1 MENWKTYKLGE
12 ITKWLS
18 GGTPNKDRNE
28 FWNGT
33 IPWISANSMHTVRIK
48 NSDLKITENGL
59 KNGSKIAPK
68 NSILLLVR
76 GSALHNRI
84 PFGIAMQEVAFNQD
98 VKAIIPDENLV
109 NPWFLLAWFFSKTDF
124 LLKSVE
130 FTGIGA
136 GKFDTIKLQNLTI
149 NLPSLEEQE
158 RIANFAKSL
167 DDKIELNRQ
176 MNQTLEQM
184 AQVLYKAWFVDF
196 EFPDFDGNLIDGLPE
211 GWRRIKLGELIDTVS
226 STHKF
231 PNDKIVFLNTSD
243 ILDGQVI
250 EHDYSDAATLPGQ
263 AKKSIKKHDILYSE
277 IRPANKRHAFIDF
290 DADDY
295 VVSTKLMV
303 LRAKSFVDPIVI
315 YYFLKSDEIVNLLQ
329 TLAESRSGTFP
340 QITFQQIKNLEMIV
354 PTAEILK
361 PYTANLKS
369 YSEKIRQ
376 NNDEIRRLAEIRDAL
391 LPRLISG
398 RIPVAV
404 K

>member
-1 MENWKTYKLGE
+1 MENWETIYLSQIAEINPPRILKRGTLASYVDMASLSTNGRNIEEKIEKREFNGSGSRFKNGDTLLARITPCLENGKTAFVTELEEDE
-12 ITKWLS
+12 IAS
-18 GGTPNKDRNE
+18 GSTE
-28 FWNGT
+28 F
-33 IPWISANSMHTVRIK
+33 IIISGK
-48 NSDLKITENGL
+48 NSEDNKFLYYLARCPEFRKYAIQSMEGTSGRQRVP
-59 KNGSKIAPK
+59 SKAVNNFSFLCPPPD
-68 NSILLLVR
+68 
-76 GSALHNRI
+76 NR
-84 PFGIAMQEVAFNQD
+84 
-98 VKAIIPDENLV
+98 KAI
-109 NPWFLLAWFFSKTDF
+109 
-124 LLKSVE
+124 
-130 FTGIGA
+130 
-136 GKFDTIKLQNLTI
+136 
-149 NLPSLEEQE
+149 
-158 RIANFAKSL
+158 AKILSTL

-176 MNQTLEQM
+176 MNRTLEQM
-184 AQVLYKAWFVDF
+184 AQALYKAWFVDF
-196 EFPDFDGNLIDGLPE
+196 EFPDFDGNLIEGLPA
-211 GWRRIKLGELIDTVS
+211 GWRKVKIGELIDTVS

-250 EHDYSDAATLPGQ
+250 EHDYSDVATLPGQ

-290 DADDY
+290 EADDY

-340 QITFQQIKNLEMIV
+340 QITFQQIKNLEMVV

-398 RIPVAV
+398 RIPVGV